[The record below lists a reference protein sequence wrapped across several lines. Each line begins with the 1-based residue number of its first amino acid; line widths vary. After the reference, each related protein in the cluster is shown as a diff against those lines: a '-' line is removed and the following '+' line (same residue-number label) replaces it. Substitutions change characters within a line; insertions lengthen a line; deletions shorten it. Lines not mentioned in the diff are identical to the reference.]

1 MKIIKSNATSSNKSC
16 IGNWLAHW
24 ERLSGQNAYMCFGQ
38 GCINTPSV
46 GVLIQKDSLTDQN
59 LYVIPLCNDCN
70 KKREQDL
77 DIWDAATLVSA
88 NAIETIRTFA
98 VTPRHFAH
106 WASE

>member
-1 MKIIKSNATSSNKSC
+1 MKVKKLNGSGS
-16 IGNWLAHW
+16 WLAHW
-24 ERLSGQNAYMCFGQ
+24 EKLSGQNAYMCFATA
-38 GCINTPSV
+38 CINTPSV
-46 GVLIQKDSLTDQN
+46 GAQVQKYNPADQK

-98 VTPRHFAH
+98 VTPRNFAQ